1 MNDIILI
8 NERYRDSKYFISNIL
23 KESWQEMTPS
33 QRLFLKECEDLGRE
47 QAILLEGP
55 FDNLKARA
63 AGLATKAGNV
73 GKALTGRGDQV
84 QDPTQAKINSR
95 VQSFKNEFIKSLE
108 DLSNDFQKIGI
119 TDPQSPALQALNY
132 AQQSAERLDI
142 QYKPGLGDKARDAA
156 VAGLKNLNP
165 LALIKKIEDKYKDT
179 PVIQDISNKID
190 KAADEL
196 IAKVPKAKSAIDK
209 LGELYK
215 KHPKLSMIVFGI
227 ITSGVAMS
235 ASGGA
240 AAAAG
245 VAMLL
250 NTAAKYGAE
259 GKFSKALYS
268 SVKAAAIGKTLGGI
282 INLLGDAGVE
292 SIFGDANIEADNV
305 ISDDVGRYL
314 EDNID
319 TMKEAGWTSAEIA
332 EMRGL
337 KDMEYSFELAP
348 GGSYEFRGY
357 FTPDEMEKFRSLSTL
372 EKIPL
377 MDEIINDESTQV
389 ARKFFADFMN
399 TAKNSAANGT
409 PLTDK
414 GWESLHDVYTNADT
428 FADKVDNFTGKA
440 AAIAQ
445 GAVSNVNDQIK
456 QNKEATAAVAKSAQ
470 KKESN

>member
-1 MNDIILI
+1 MNDIYLL
-8 NERYRDSKYFISNIL
+8 NERYVDTKFTIANLL
-23 KESWQEMTPS
+23 KESWYDLSIDERQ
-33 QRLFLKECEDLGRE
+33 FLKECEELGRE
-47 QAILLEGP
+47 EGLLLEGP
-55 FDNLKARA
+55 LDNLKARG
-63 AGLATKAGNV
+63 AGLATKVSNI
-73 GKALTGRGDQV
+73 GKAFTGKGDQV
-84 QDPTQAKINSR
+84 KDPTQATIDSR
-95 VQSFKNEFIKSLE
+95 IQSFKNDFAKALN
-108 DLSNDFQKIGI
+108 DLSNDFNKLGI
-119 TDPQSPALQALNY
+119 NDPQSTALQALGY
-132 AQQSAERLDI
+132 AQQSAEKLDI
-142 QYKPGLGDKARDAA
+142 KYKPSGLSTA
-156 VAGLKNLNP
+156 LKDYNP
-165 LALIKKIEDKYKDT
+165 LALIKKIENKYKDA
-179 PVIQDISNKID
+179 PIVKNVSEKID

-196 IAKVPKAKSAIDK
+196 LAKVPKAKAAVDK

-215 KHPKLSMIVFGI
+215 KHPKMAMVVFGI
-227 ITSGVAMS
+227 ITAGIAMS
-235 ASGGA
+235 SAGGM
-240 AAAAG
+240 AAAG

-305 ISDDVGRYL
+305 ISDDVGKYL

-319 TMKEAGWTSAEIA
+319 TMKEAGWAPEEIA

-337 KDMEYSFELAP
+337 KGMKYNFELAP

-357 FTPDEMEKFRSLSTL
+357 FTPDEMEKFSSLSTY

-377 MDEIINDESTQV
+377 MDEIINDESTQA
-389 ARKFFADFMN
+389 ARKFFVDFTN
-399 TAKNSAANGT
+399 TAKENAANGT

-414 GWESLHDVYTNADT
+414 GWEALHDVYNNADT

-456 QNKEATAAVAKSAQ
+456 QNKKATAAVAKSAQ
-470 KKESN
+470 NKESN